1 MAYKFITQD
10 QIKQRKH
17 WVEKINTLSGNFGV
31 DADRVET
38 EIQSE
43 ISSLGLSSLLGHLRL
58 CGAIPEN
65 YNQNSSEEKLYSKY
79 TDVIIHEAYK
89 AIGLTSTVL

>member
-31 DADRVET
+31 DADRVEK
-38 EIQSE
+38 EIKSE
-43 ISSLGLSSLLGHLRL
+43 ISSYRS
-58 CGAIPEN
+58 
-65 YNQNSSEEKLYSKY
+65 Y
-79 TDVIIHEAYK
+79 
-89 AIGLTSTVL
+89 